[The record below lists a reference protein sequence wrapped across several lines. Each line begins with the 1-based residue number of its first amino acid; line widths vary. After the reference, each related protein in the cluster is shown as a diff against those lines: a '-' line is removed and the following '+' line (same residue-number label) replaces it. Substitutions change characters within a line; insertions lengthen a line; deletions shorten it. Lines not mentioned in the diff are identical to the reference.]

1 VALTGSAAR
10 RYAEALMDIATEE
23 KALEE
28 FRSSLDAIAAS
39 FSDDF
44 LRVLADPSSPLE
56 RRLRSAEAATK
67 GQPQAVGSLVSM
79 LVQRGRLGLIG
90 AIAAAYGDLAD
101 ERAGIAKARITTAV
115 PLPESQRTA
124 FVGRL
129 EKTTGK
135 SIKAEFDVEPGL
147 IGGATVQVGD
157 HLIDASLRAKLDA
170 LREQLQH

>member
-1 VALTGSAAR
+1 MAQTGSAAR

-23 KALEE
+23 KSVDEY
-28 FRSSLDAIAAS
+28 RSSLDSVAAA
-39 FSDDF
+39 FSDEF
-44 LRVLADPSSPLE
+44 LRVLADPSSLLE
-56 RRLRSAEAATK
+56 RRLGAAEAATK
-67 GQPQAVGSLVSM
+67 GQPRAVGSLVSM

-90 AIAAAYGDLAD
+90 TIAAAYGDLAD

-115 PLPESQRTA
+115 PLPDAQRTS

-135 SIKAEFDVEPGL
+135 KIEAEFEVEPSL

-157 HLIDASLRAKLDA
+157 HLVDASLRARLDA
-170 LREQLQH
+170 LREQLQR